1 MRAHLWHGVALT
13 ALVSVLV
20 LGCAGEGD
28 VELRNATNWPAT
40 GFLGGHVADLE
51 SGEVMGLTVKF
62 GPWLLWGSDE
72 KRVSY
77 EFEGWTAFH
86 YSGDVWVEAD
96 ATRRIACRANAG
108 CLGMENGTFSGVING
123 VYIAP
128 PNSPYW
134 GGDELAGH
142 LYPGE
147 FAVWTVDPGYWDVR
161 VEFTD
166 GSWSELYDNHVGFDE
181 FFDITI
187 VGLLSMS
194 EQPRNEHADDF
205 QRSDQ
210 PSAER
215 ESAVAIR
222 QEGQAPSRRIDLSK
236 TVGETRCELRRA
248 GGAVSGKTQ
257 VRGRLR

>member
-1 MRAHLWHGVALT
+1 
-13 ALVSVLV
+13 
-20 LGCAGEGD
+20 
-28 VELRNATNWPAT
+28 
-40 GFLGGHVADLE
+40 
-51 SGEVMGLTVKF
+51 
-62 GPWLLWGSDE
+62 
-72 KRVSY
+72 
-77 EFEGWTAFH
+77 
-86 YSGDVWVEAD
+86 
-96 ATRRIACRANAG
+96 
-108 CLGMENGTFSGVING
+108 MENGTFSGVING

-187 VGLLSMS
+187 VGLLAMS
-194 EQPRNEHADDF
+194 EQPR
-205 QRSDQ
+205 
-210 PSAER
+210 
-215 ESAVAIR
+215 AVAIR
-222 QEGQAPSRRIDLSK
+222 QEGQAPARRIDLSK

-248 GGAVSGKTQ
+248 GGAVSEKTP